1 MMGKNLTTLQNL
13 WDGDEMTEFTSEF
26 IAELKNIVSKATPTP
41 YYFCVYPDQISE
53 NETHPLEDKELKIIA
68 CPGDG
73 NHIFGI
79 FAEGEWV
86 NDYFD
91 FVENNAEYI
100 VIACNNLPKAL
111 DHIERLQK
119 RIEEL
124 SERNQKLITEN
135 SKIAGKLAHYY
146 VRAQQLEQERRWIPV
161 SEPPKES
168 GVYIT
173 AYRSMFGGNNLITST
188 SYFKVEDGWT
198 PGNVKYW
205 QPIPQPPQDGET

>member
-1 MMGKNLTTLQNL
+1 
-13 WDGDEMTEFTSEF
+13 MTEFTSEF

-53 NETHPLEDKELKIIA
+53 TETHPLEGKELKIIA

-86 NDYFD
+86 TDYFD

-119 RIEEL
+119 RVEEL
-124 SERNQKLITEN
+124 EGEN
-135 SKIAGKLAHYY
+135 SRLSVLLHDEMN
-146 VRAQQLEQERRWIPV
+146 QLELTIDLSNKRWI
-161 SEPPKES
+161 
-168 GVYIT
+168 
-173 AYRSMFGGNNLITST
+173 ALNNIYT
-188 SYFKVEDGWT
+188 
-198 PGNVKYW
+198 N
-205 QPIPQPPQDGET
+205 GEKHNANWCKRKAQEGLGIK

>member
-1 MMGKNLTTLQNL
+1 
-13 WDGDEMTEFTSEF
+13 MTEFTSEF

-53 NETHPLEDKELKIIA
+53 NETHPLEGKELKIIA

-111 DHIERLQK
+111 DHIERLQA
-119 RIEEL
+119 RVEEL
-124 SERNQKLITEN
+124 NERNQKLISEN
-135 SKIAGKLAHYY
+135 STMAGKLAHYY
-146 VRAQQLEQERRWIPV
+146 VRVQQLEQERRWYLNE
-161 SEPPKES
+161 EPKS
-168 GVYIT
+168 
-173 AYRSMFGGNNLITST
+173 
-188 SYFKVEDGWT
+188 
-198 PGNVKYW
+198 
-205 QPIPQPPQDGET
+205 PQEEE

>member
-1 MMGKNLTTLQNL
+1 
-13 WDGDEMTEFTSEF
+13 MTEFTSEF

-53 NETHPLEDKELKIIA
+53 NETHPLEGKELKIIA

-111 DHIERLQK
+111 DHIEHLQK
-119 RIEEL
+119 RVQEL
-124 SERNQKLITEN
+124 EGEN
-135 SKIAGKLAHYY
+135 SRLSVLLHDEMN
-146 VRAQQLEQERRWIPV
+146 QLELTIDLSNKRWI
-161 SEPPKES
+161 
-168 GVYIT
+168 
-173 AYRSMFGGNNLITST
+173 ALNNIYT
-188 SYFKVEDGWT
+188 
-198 PGNVKYW
+198 
-205 QPIPQPPQDGET
+205 DGEKHNANWCKRKAQEGLGIK

>member
-1 MMGKNLTTLQNL
+1 
-13 WDGDEMTEFTSEF
+13 MTEFTTER
-26 IAELKNIVSKATPTP
+26 IAELKNIISKATPTP

-53 NETHPLEDKELKIIA
+53 NETHPLEGKELKIIA

-111 DHIERLQK
+111 DEIERLQK
-119 RIEEL
+119 RVQEL
-124 SERNQKLITEN
+124 EKM
-135 SKIAGKLAHYY
+135 LAYIRDY
-146 VRAQQLEQERRWIPV
+146 SDVGIDEDLNGWSRVKQIQMLAEQALNEV
-161 SEPPKES
+161 KE
-168 GVYIT
+168 
-173 AYRSMFGGNNLITST
+173 
-188 SYFKVEDGWT
+188 
-198 PGNVKYW
+198 
-205 QPIPQPPQDGET
+205 

>member
-1 MMGKNLTTLQNL
+1 
-13 WDGDEMTEFTSEF
+13 MTEFTSEF

-53 NETHPLEDKELKIIA
+53 NETHPLEGKELKIIA

-111 DHIERLQK
+111 DHIEHLQK
-119 RIEEL
+119 RIAEL
-124 SERNQKLITEN
+124 E
-135 SKIAGKLAHYY
+135 
-146 VRAQQLEQERRWIPV
+146 AQQRWIHQDKTMIVKKDGDSWCFVLPDFINLQE
-161 SEPPKES
+161 SEAKFMDAVLSSFIDRIYTNLLPQPPKE
-168 GVYIT
+168 
-173 AYRSMFGGNNLITST
+173 
-188 SYFKVEDGWT
+188 
-198 PGNVKYW
+198 
-205 QPIPQPPQDGET
+205 GE